1 MLLINYKAELNLKS
15 TKYCVLHH
23 VKYAFQSESA
33 LYSYLNVK
41 ELPTQNRS
49 GIWSLSICNGARTHN
64 DLARKRTL
72 DHFEKLVMVWLN
84 GWVFVYE
91 LSCCEFESRC
101 SNVICLQLI
110 MKILLTIMTKV
121 KIILLVTY
129 KIMIIYEIFID

>member
-1 MLLINYKAELNLKS
+1 MSLINYKAELNLKS

-23 VKYAFQSESA
+23 VMYAFQSESA

-41 ELPTQNRS
+41 ELPTQNRP
-49 GIWSLSICNGARTHN
+49 GIWSLSISNGARTHSN
-64 DLARKRTL
+64 LIRKRTL

-101 SNVICLQLI
+101 SSVICLQLI
-110 MKILLTIMTKV
+110 MKILLTIMTKM
-121 KIILLVTY
+121 KIILLVAY
-129 KIMIIYEIFID
+129 KIMIISKIFID